1 MAIKIREGRY
11 EDWSSLQKLNRE
23 DLGYDIDDQT
33 AQEQLKRVLASDENH
48 LLVAE
53 DERELLGYIHLQCY
67 LALYMGP
74 LANVLGLAV
83 AGKARGKKIGTSL
96 LQEAEK
102 WSETQGF
109 VGVRINS
116 GAERKRAH
124 HFYEK
129 NGYTLKKMQANLYKE
144 LKEPLNE
151 RIY

>member
-1 MAIKIREGRY
+1 MRIKIREGKY
-11 EDWSSLQKLNRE
+11 EDWPSLQRLNRE
-23 DLGYDIDDQT
+23 DLGYIIDDQT
-33 AQEQLKRVLASDENH
+33 AQEQLERVLASAENH

-53 DERELLGYIHLQCY
+53 GEKELLGYIHLQIY

-83 AGKARGKKIGTSL
+83 TDKARGKKIGTHL
-96 LQEAEK
+96 LQEAEN
-102 WSETQGF
+102 WSRKQGF

-151 RIY
+151 RLY